1 MAEVLA
7 SVTVA
12 DGVSAAQP
20 EEPMGSWAARMEAAE
35 LLRWARLGAQQ
46 GRAEL
51 GEKLLASREMEHPAR
66 CAPKRRDTLPPVL
79 PPALH
84 LRVCGVDLL
93 MRSRAQ
99 IRGQLSL
106 ELGIGSFRRR
116 ACDCGW
122 SAQETPRA
130 ESKPARRERE

>member
-7 SVTVA
+7 SVAVA

-51 GEKLLASREMEHPAR
+51 GEQLMESREMEHLAR
-66 CAPKRRDTLPPVL
+66 CVPRRPDTLPPVL
-79 PPALH
+79 LPAFPPAFRAH
-84 LRVCGVDLL
+84 ACRVGLL
-93 MRSRAQ
+93 VQSRGQ
-99 IRGQLSL
+99 IR
-106 ELGIGSFRRR
+106 
-116 ACDCGW
+116 
-122 SAQETPRA
+122 
-130 ESKPARRERE
+130 

>member
-35 LLRWARLGAQQ
+35 LLRWARWGAQQMRVELGAQLQ
-46 GRAEL
+46 
-51 GEKLLASREMEHPAR
+51 ASREMEHRSR
-66 CAPKRRDTLPPVL
+66 CAPRRRDTLPPVL

-84 LRVCGVDLL
+84 LRVCGVDPL
-93 MRSRAQ
+93 MRSRGQ
-99 IRGQLSL
+99 LRGQLS
-106 ELGIGSFRRR
+106 
-116 ACDCGW
+116 
-122 SAQETPRA
+122 
-130 ESKPARRERE
+130 